1 MNVEA
6 TIKKYLPQVIHMSLA
21 TCAGNKPWICEVH
34 FAYDDGLNLYWCSTP
49 QRRHSQEIAA
59 NPHVAGNMVTQH
71 HLGQKVRGVYF
82 EGVAKELE
90 PIDANH
96 PAYKLYCKRFGDRP
110 DLIDDAVRPDG
121 HHFYQVIV
129 SDYYV
134 FDGYDGPSNKYH
146 LPWGKPNKQ

>member
-6 TIKKYLPQVIHMSLA
+6 TIRKYLPQVIHMSLA
-21 TCAGNKPWICEVH
+21 TCTGNKPWICEVH

-49 QRRHSQEIAA
+49 QRRHSQEISA

-82 EGVAKELE
+82 EGLAKELE

-96 PAYKLYCKRFGDRP
+96 PAYKLYCARFGDRP
-110 DLIDDAVRPDG
+110 DLIADAVRPDG
-121 HHFYQVIV
+121 GRFYQVTV
-129 SDYYV
+129 SDFYL

-146 LPWGKPNKQ
+146 LPWGKDK